1 MGYLS
6 LCRATLDDKYIIFG
20 WVLGNL
26 SSLGYIN
33 LASLYYFSHTS
44 SSQVIINS
52 FYWTSI
58 WEDLR
63 RMNFGSDLKKVEG
76 IEIKGC
82 PQRSTHHISNI
93 HCDIGCPIL
102 IPLTFILMCFNL
114 PRALRIWLSQ
124 QLQCLI
130 LVWISFVY
138 KDYSCQRVFKRCLP
152 CYVIHDTLYS
162 AAIFR
167 SFSTNF

>member
-1 MGYLS
+1 
-6 LCRATLDDKYIIFG
+6 
-20 WVLGNL
+20 
-26 SSLGYIN
+26 
-33 LASLYYFSHTS
+33 
-44 SSQVIINS
+44 
-52 FYWTSI
+52 
-58 WEDLR
+58 
-63 RMNFGSDLKKVEG
+63 MNFGSDLKKVEG

-138 KDYSCQRVFKRCLP
+138 KDYSWTKLILVNGYLKDVYHVMSSMILCTRLQFFDHFRLISRFSM
-152 CYVIHDTLYS
+152 TLRKILY
-162 AAIFR
+162 
-167 SFSTNF
+167 N